1 MGLTCCSGPLPWRA
15 PRRLLGEWAVKDSNL
30 RSLLTTDLQSVPFG
44 HLGNRPQTGFPNSC
58 SISLFG
64 GWSLSFRPLSMRLS
78 EPTTRI
84 ELVTAR
90 LQGGCSAD

>member
-1 MGLTCCSGPLPWRA
+1 MLTSD
-15 PRRLLGEWAVKDSNL
+15 LLAVPACRHEWAVKDSNL

-44 HLGNRPQTGFPNSC
+44 HLGNCPYIDFYWLT
-58 SISLFG
+58 LL
-64 GWSLSFRPLSMRLS
+64 WSDQRFLAK
-78 EPTTRI
+78 PTTRI